1 MSNSDRLPPSP
12 AVALEA
18 RRTPVS
24 LGAVFCFSIEL
35 EPEPGAMARVL
46 EQFAKRALIP
56 TRWHSDIVEPDL
68 MQIDIQMSGVSA
80 DLVADI
86 ARGVGAI
93 VGVQQVLTSRKV
105 GAVPGEIPSRV
116 MYGPRD
122 RAAAAAD
129 TGRSRFA

>member
-1 MSNSDRLPPSP
+1 
-12 AVALEA
+12 
-18 RRTPVS
+18 
-24 LGAVFCFSIEL
+24 
-35 EPEPGAMARVL
+35 MARVL

-56 TRWHSDIVEPDL
+56 TRWHSDIVELDL

-93 VGVQQVLTSRKV
+93 VGVRQVLTSRKV
-105 GAVPGEIPSRV
+105 GTVAGEIPRRA
-116 MYGPRD
+116 MDAPRD

>member
-1 MSNSDRLPPSP
+1 
-12 AVALEA
+12 
-18 RRTPVS
+18 
-24 LGAVFCFSIEL
+24 
-35 EPEPGAMARVL
+35 MARVL

-68 MQIDIQMSGVSA
+68 MQIDIQMSGLSA

-93 VGVQQVLTSRKV
+93 VGVQQVLTSSKV
-105 GAVPGEIPSRV
+105 GAVAAVTPRGAMDGS
-116 MYGPRD
+116 RD